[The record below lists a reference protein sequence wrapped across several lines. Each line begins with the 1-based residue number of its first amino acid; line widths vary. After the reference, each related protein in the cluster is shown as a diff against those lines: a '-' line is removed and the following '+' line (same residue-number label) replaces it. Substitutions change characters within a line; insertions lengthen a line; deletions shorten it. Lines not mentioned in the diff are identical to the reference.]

1 LKLHCFLAFHV
12 GMKMKMLIV
21 AVVAGC
27 ILDCTAPQQTQQI
40 TGTGVRMYKD

>member
-1 LKLHCFLAFHV
+1 
-12 GMKMKMLIV
+12 MKMKMLIV